1 MKIIFLFVLIG
12 MAVGLL
18 ASLLRGVGLRGAL
31 GDCAASVF
39 GALIGGL
46 LFRFAYAEGGA
57 LLGAMAVAAMGAVC
71 LVVDLRL
78 LQQSFAEQL
87 LRRVFWRR
95 RSTSSR
101 HGFLE
106 ASQQEAGSMVCPVC
120 GQKHLL

>member
-1 MKIIFLFVLIG
+1 MNIIFLFVLTG

-18 ASLLRGVGLRGAL
+18 ASLWRGVGLRGAL
-31 GDCAASVF
+31 GDSAVSVL

-46 LFRFAYAEGGA
+46 LFRFVYAEGGA

-78 LQQSFAEQL
+78 LQRSFAEQL
-87 LRRVFWRR
+87 LRRVLWSR
-95 RSTSSR
+95 RSTPSKR
-101 HGFLE
+101 GFLE
-106 ASQQEAGSMVCPVC
+106 ASQPEAGSMVCPVC